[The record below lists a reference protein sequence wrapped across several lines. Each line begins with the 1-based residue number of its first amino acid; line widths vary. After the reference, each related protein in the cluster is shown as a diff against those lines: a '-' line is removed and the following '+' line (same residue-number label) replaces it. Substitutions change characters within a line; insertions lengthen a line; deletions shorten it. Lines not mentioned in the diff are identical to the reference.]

1 MKGQNNPCANKL
13 RVPRSLRLK
22 NDLLCCFRHCWSNSF
37 FRFLLLW
44 CLCSHIFYI
53 LGILWTI
60 FLQIKI
66 LLFFSCTERKTDLVA
81 IVTAKV
87 NYDQENA
94 DTFATGRP
102 KDTKVNFLV
111 RSFFCIYSFSKI
123 IRSRYGDGGNYFRKA
138 SQIIKINSVLTFLD
152 VLAHLHLPLSLVF
165 STDTLYFSLY
175 FVIHSD
181 WVSLSEKT
189 LDCYFLSGSEQ
200 QIPFC
205 FSFCF

>member
-1 MKGQNNPCANKL
+1 MNHFFANQNSTFLFLHRKKDRPC
-13 RVPRSLRLK
+13 
-22 NDLLCCFRHCWSNSF
+22 CYSNSEGK
-37 FRFLLLW
+37 LW
-44 CLCSHIFYI
+44 PGKRGYI
-53 LGILWTI
+53 
-60 FLQIKI
+60 
-66 LLFFSCTERKTDLVA
+66 CHRKT
-81 IVTAKV
+81 
-87 NYDQENA
+87 
-94 DTFATGRP
+94 

-165 STDTLYFSLY
+165 STDSLYFSLY